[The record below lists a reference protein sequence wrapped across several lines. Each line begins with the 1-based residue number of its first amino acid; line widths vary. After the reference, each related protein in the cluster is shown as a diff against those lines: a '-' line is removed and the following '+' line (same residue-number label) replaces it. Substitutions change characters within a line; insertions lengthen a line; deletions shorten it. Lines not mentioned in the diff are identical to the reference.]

1 MNPLEQH
8 TAIALALGYTY
19 EDRVMLYDGAEI
31 KVRLWRTPNGGGV
44 ERSRPPNYPK
54 DLNAM
59 HDAWLK
65 LSPSEKE
72 RFESELYST
81 VIGEAEF
88 NRNDNAGWITN
99 ATAEQRAEAFLRTL
113 DLWKP

>member
-1 MNPLEQH
+1 MKPEEQRI
-8 TAIALALGYTY
+8 AIARAKGWTLGLKGAIQVDGYRIEVWGKLPHEALPDY
-19 EDRVMLYDGAEI
+19 LH
-31 KVRLWRTPNGGGV
+31 
-44 ERSRPPNYPK
+44 

-59 HDAWLK
+59 HAAWLK

-72 RFESELYST
+72 RFESELYSI
-81 VIGEAEF
+81 VIGEAEY
-88 NRNDNAGWITN
+88 NRNDDAGWITN